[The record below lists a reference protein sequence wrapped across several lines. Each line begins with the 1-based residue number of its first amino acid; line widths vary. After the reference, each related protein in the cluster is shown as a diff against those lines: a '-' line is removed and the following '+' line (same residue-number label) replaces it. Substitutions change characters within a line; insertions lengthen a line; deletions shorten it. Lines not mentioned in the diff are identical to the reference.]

1 MGELGAD
8 ASVSFRTFP
17 NCIRGRVIGF
27 RNSVLNVYTVRE
39 GRVLNGG
46 KSGSDTVCVWS
57 PGIPLILPR
66 PCHRVCIGISGH
78 KSTFNMKKK
87 KKVGGCFSAN
97 LKKPGPVFLNSEC

>member
-1 MGELGAD
+1 MRWGELGAD

-87 KKVGGCFSAN
+87 KGGWM
-97 LKKPGPVFLNSEC
+97 L